1 MLNCTLGTLYTLFR
15 QFCANEFSA
24 DLTEP
29 FTAISALFTS
39 SHFLNAKWKKRDRYR
54 TERAEA
60 RIGRV
65 RGSKTYHVAFT
76 GPCTALWNNNLSKLR
91 AVNSQIIST
100 YVQKFAQW
108 RKFADVHFWTYLI
121 ISVST
126 PFNLAHLGCKTI
138 PSPESKQ

>member
-1 MLNCTLGTLYTLFR
+1 MTGIAR
-15 QFCANEFSA
+15 NEQ
-24 DLTEP
+24 
-29 FTAISALFTS
+29 
-39 SHFLNAKWKKRDRYR
+39 KR
-54 TERAEA
+54 ES
-60 RIGRV
+60 GGV

-138 PSPESKQ
+138 LSPESKQQTICHLRRFYLTLILHSLRRRDTALTPQQSKINLTLCYYLCTNVKVN

>member
-1 MLNCTLGTLYTLFR
+1 MLNCTLGTLYKLFR
-15 QFCANEFSA
+15 QFCANEFST
-24 DLTEP
+24 DLTQP

-39 SHFLNAKWKKRDRYR
+39 SHFLNAKWKKRAGI
-54 TERAEA
+54 EQNEQKQES
-60 RIGRV
+60 GGV

-91 AVNSQIIST
+91 AVNSQVIST